1 MCTGEW
7 IDTTL
12 SQVITSYP
20 EYYNYDLYI
29 RETDDV
35 TCDELYYLGSCDL
48 VFEKYE
54 KCKVFF
60 TDEKYQEIILEG
72 CLDELEKN

>member
-12 SQVITSYP
+12 SQVINSYP
-20 EYYNYDLYI
+20 EYYDYDLYI
-29 RETDDV
+29 QESYDMP
-35 TCDELYYLGSCDL
+35 DELYYLGKCNL

-54 KCKVFF
+54 KHNVFF
-60 TDEKYQEIILEG
+60 TDEKYKQIILEG
-72 CLDELEKN
+72 YLVETEKI